1 LVVLITPRTLV
12 VFTCYSPILDSC
24 RPASCLVSFTDSEGI
39 EHSIRVPAER
49 LFEAAIEAMAAFK
62 QSLLAEMPLAPGT
75 RLTIRVK
82 EPEEEAHGHGREGAL
97 VASWCR
103 EQSE

>member
-1 LVVLITPRTLV
+1 MVVLITPRTPV
-12 VFTCYSPILDSC
+12 VFTCYSPILESC

-62 QSLLAEMPLAPGT
+62 PSLLAEMPLAPGT

-82 EPEEEAHGHGREGAL
+82 ELEEEAHGHGREGAL

-103 EQSE
+103 E